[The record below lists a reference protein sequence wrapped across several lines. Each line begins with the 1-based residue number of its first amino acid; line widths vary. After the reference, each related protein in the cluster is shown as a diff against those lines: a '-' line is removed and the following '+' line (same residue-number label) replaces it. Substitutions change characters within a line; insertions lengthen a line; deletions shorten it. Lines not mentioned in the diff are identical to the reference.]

1 MCSNLVTLYGSFLH
15 WKYLGVKCW
24 CSGSQKQHAKIWM
37 LWSYPVLPVVSK
49 TLMVIFVVQFLE
61 WTVNFYILGAFLA
74 NQKRHAVPSLS
85 VYKYFTNSSK
95 WANTAQPTLLI
106 YIITLL
112 GGRAT
117 FTPDFQPQLLC
128 VCTVVIKR
136 KKKKEE
142 QIIIKHFCRITF

>member
-1 MCSNLVTLYGSFLH
+1 MCSTLVTLYGSFLH

-24 CSGSQKQHAKIWM
+24 CSCSQKQHAKIWM

-49 TLMVIFVVQFLE
+49 TLMVIFVFQFLE
-61 WTVNFYILGAFLA
+61 LTVNFYILGAFLA

-112 GGRAT
+112 GGQGHVYSWLST
-117 FTPDFQPQLLC
+117 TITVC
-128 VCTVVIKR
+128 VHCGNNK

-142 QIIIKHFCRITF
+142 KIIIKHFCRITF